1 MGDYVRTFARR
12 EVKYLLTDDQLRT
25 MRDAVAGWMEP
36 DEYGRSVITS
46 TYYDTPR
53 HEVALRSLDKPAY
66 REKLRVRTYGATP
79 DDGRAFV
86 ELKVKY
92 DDVVYKR
99 RLACSRA
106 AAAEYL
112 GGVPYERACALHP
125 LPDPA
130 QAAASV
136 DGHSRQ
142 VVREIDAMR
151 DRYGGRLRPSVAI
164 EASRVALRRRDGTR
178 GHAAPDAKA
187 APVAPVVPEEDVRIT
202 FDDVIRATDLQGASR
217 GRAVD
222 LLERGTCL
230 MEIKVVHAMPL
241 WLVDALGACGAYPSS
256 FSKYGVAYERLYG
269 RDRDAG
275 LRVARRLAPA
285 GAPSA
290 VRGWRAAAS

>member
-1 MGDYVRTFARR
+1 MGDYVRTFERR

-99 RLACSRA
+99 RLACSRVA
-106 AAAEYL
+106 ASEYL

-142 VVREIDAMR
+142 VAREIDAMR

-164 EASRVALRRRDGTR
+164 EARRIALRRRDGARRQT
-178 GHAAPDAKA
+178 A
-187 APVAPVVPEEDVRIT
+187 PEEDVRIT
-202 FDDVIRATDLQGASR
+202 FDDVIRATDLQDASR

-290 VRGWRAAAS
+290 VRGWRATAS